1 MKKVLLFVFIGIS
14 TLSNAQSS
22 IQPNVGFNFWKIAD
36 FDIQSYMEFGVQYE
50 LGITDQLGLDLGV
63 SYNTSADLDGFI
75 QLSLG
80 GRYNF
85 NELNDGAFVGVGV
98 GYGFLEGYNTIEFG
112 SNFGYSIPLGPG
124 SLNPSIGLGYLSF
137 GSDGFR
143 LGGLHIPLNVSY
155 SIVF

>member
-63 SYNTSADLDGFI
+63 SYNTSADLEGFI

-85 NELNDGAFVGVGV
+85 NELNDGAFLELDLDMD
-98 GYGFLEGYNTIEFG
+98 FLRDI
-112 SNFGYSIPLGPG
+112 IQ
-124 SLNPSIGLGYLSF
+124 
-137 GSDGFR
+137 
-143 LGGLHIPLNVSY
+143 
-155 SIVF
+155 